1 MKNLAKKLKINLAV
15 ISIVTILST
24 SIVAKNISVKGPIS
38 FSVYDTN
45 NNNLIS
51 ENEFYEARALR
62 MSQKAN
68 QNRPMK
74 KAGNAPDFN
83 SFDTN
88 NDGSLTKTELLEGQ
102 NKQMQRNREN
112 RGSKQKSQINN
123 KNNTQGNGKNM
134 RRNMPTFESYD
145 LNADGYLTQ
154 KEIDKARIQRMQT
167 NASQGKILR
176 NSGNQTKFS
185 NIDTNKDGK
194 VDKQEFLSNQ
204 KRKR

>member
-1 MKNLAKKLKINLAV
+1 MKNLAKKLKISLAV

-123 KNNTQGNGKNM
+123 KNNRQGNGKNM
-134 RRNMPTFESYD
+134 RQNMPTFESYD

>member
-1 MKNLAKKLKINLAV
+1 MKNLAKKLKISLAV
-15 ISIVTILST
+15 ISIVTILPT

>member
-1 MKNLAKKLKINLAV
+1 MKNLAKKLKISLAV